1 MSCCVS
7 EGQRWQAVNSNVEG
21 SAMKASYVR
30 MLWFVPVLLGLM
42 AMTAG
47 TALAHE
53 GREVAEYRFNIG
65 WINEPAYEGFMNGVE
80 LRVAKVTQ
88 GDASMEDDGH
98 QGSGDSEAADGM
110 SMSAMTM
117 SGGSHGGGVPV
128 TGLQDTLQ
136 VEVTHVASDTSVVL
150 DLYPDRL
157 EAGRYTADL
166 IPTAIGV
173 YEFRVFGFIE
183 RELVDQSFLSLGGG
197 GGFDDIRPSV
207 GLHFPEEVASPREME
222 SAVRG
227 ALDTAQQAQDA
238 VLAASE
244 DDEDGASGVLI
255 IAVVALVLGGVGLA
269 TGAVGVWLALR
280 KG

>member
-1 MSCCVS
+1 
-7 EGQRWQAVNSNVEG
+7 
-21 SAMKASYVR
+21 MKASYVR
-30 MLWFVPVLLGLM
+30 MLWLVPVLLGLM
-42 AMTAG
+42 AMAAG

-65 WINEPAYEGFMNGVE
+65 WMNEPAYEGFMNGVE
-80 LRVAKVTQ
+80 LRVSKVTQ

-128 TGLQDTLQ
+128 TGLQETLQ
-136 VEVTHVASDTSVVL
+136 VEVIHVASDTSVVL

-166 IPTAIGV
+166 IPTAPGV

-183 RELVDQSFLSLGGG
+183 RELVDQTFLSLGGG

-207 GLHFPEEVASPREME
+207 GLHFPEQVASPRELE

-227 ALDTAQQAQDA
+227 ALDAAQQAQNA
-238 VLAASE
+238 VLAAS

-255 IAVVALVLGGVGLA
+255 IAVVALVLGGMGLA
-269 TGAVGVWLALR
+269 AGAGGVWLALR